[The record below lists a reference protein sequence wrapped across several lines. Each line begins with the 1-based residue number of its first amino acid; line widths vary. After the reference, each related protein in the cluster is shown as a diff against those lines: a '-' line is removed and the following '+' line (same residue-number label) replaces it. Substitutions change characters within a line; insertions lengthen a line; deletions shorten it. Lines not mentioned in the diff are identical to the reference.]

1 MSFGLDP
8 ETLKQMQSMQKA
20 VQRATQ
26 GIDWPSVSSKI
37 EAFNN
42 YKQAPKFE
50 MPVLTN
56 PNHASEFHM
65 RLIKMINDFDE
76 KLNQTE
82 EVGVRLVS
90 FGQSITFSVE
100 DIGYWNP
107 SLIRFYGQLE
117 DGTPVELVQHV
128 TQISFLLMALKR
140 KNPDEPKRKIGFCSE
155 EENDET
161 PE

>member
-1 MSFGLDP
+1 
-8 ETLKQMQSMQKA
+8 MQSQIDS
-20 VQRATQ
+20 VNRATQ
-26 GIDWPSVSSKI
+26 GIDFTSLSSTISALDNAQRKVTPDLFSYLSKI
-37 EAFNN
+37 
-42 YKQAPKFE
+42 
-50 MPVLTN
+50 TD

-65 RLIKMINDFDE
+65 RLIKMINDFDK

-82 EVGVRLVS
+82 EVGVRLVT

-140 KNPDEPKRKIGFCSE
+140 KNPDEPKQKIGFHME
-155 EENDET
+155 EENDEAQK
-161 PE
+161 

>member
-8 ETLKQMQSMQKA
+8 QTLKQIQSQVDA
-20 VQRATQ
+20 VKRATQ
-26 GIDWPSVSSKI
+26 GIDLQSISKRI
-37 EAFNN
+37 DEVNSYKNPAF
-42 YKQAPKFE
+42 QLPA
-50 MPVLTN
+50 LTN
-56 PNHASEFHM
+56 PNLASEFHM

-82 EVGVRLVS
+82 EVGVRLVT

-140 KNPDEPKRKIGFCSE
+140 KNPDEPKRKIGFRSE
-155 EENDET
+155 EENGET
-161 PE
+161 QE